1 MLGEETTGTD
11 SETVSSQRMTESKPS
26 VTVAICPYTLDRW
39 DDLVAAVTSAV
50 EQSQPPAEV
59 VLVID
64 YNEELL
70 RRSRDRWS
78 SSDASGPSIVVVPN
92 AEQRGLSGAR
102 NTAVAT
108 ASGDIVAFL
117 DDDAAAE
124 PR

>member
-11 SETVSSQRMTESKPS
+11 SETVSSQRENGERRPS
-26 VTVAICPYTLDRW
+26 VTVAICAYTLDRW

-70 RRSRDRWS
+70 RRSRERWS
-78 SSDASGPSIVVVPN
+78 SSDATGTAIIVVPN
-92 AEQRGLSGAR
+92 AEQRGLSGGR
-102 NTAVAT
+102 
-108 ASGDIVAFL
+108 
-117 DDDAAAE
+117 
-124 PR
+124 